1 MQQSDDDQND
11 NLRRMERFAWLCQV
25 IEEAAR
31 EADAHR
37 RLEGELNRRHSD
49 DPPDHP
55 PDRRAA

>member
-1 MQQSDDDQND
+1 MQQSDDEETD
-11 NLRRMERFAWLCQV
+11 NLRRMERFAWLYQV

-31 EADAHR
+31 EADPHR
-37 RLEGELNRRHSD
+37 RLEDELDRSHSD